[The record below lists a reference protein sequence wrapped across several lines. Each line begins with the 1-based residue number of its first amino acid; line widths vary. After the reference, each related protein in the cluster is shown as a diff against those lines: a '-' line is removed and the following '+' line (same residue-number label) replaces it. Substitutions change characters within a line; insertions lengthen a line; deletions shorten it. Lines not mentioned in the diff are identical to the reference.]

1 MKTQNSQHIQNITL
15 SYNDKIALLGN
26 FATMLAAGISI
37 LESVDSLLEDAKG
50 NQRKVLQTLRDDLTQ
65 GKHVHVCFSKFPQIF
80 DKVTINIIKAS
91 EEAGTLD
98 VTLVQI
104 KEHIQKEM
112 EFIDK
117 IRSAMVYPIM
127 IFFVFIAVMLVILIF
142 VMPRMAGVF
151 TRMKVELPLPT
162 KILIFM
168 SDTLTKHTMT
178 VIISVV
184 TIIGIV
190 FFLYKKKRSFVLG
203 IIFSLPVVSDLIK
216 QIDITRFS
224 RSMSLLLAS
233 GLTITQALELCE
245 QIVSRRDMQQLVKHT
260 HTMVLSGKRVSE
272 GLRAGHGLIPII
284 VIKII
289 EAGEK
294 TGSLDKSLKDISEY
308 MDYQVTRSL
317 NTLTT
322 LMEPIMLI
330 SIGLVV
336 GGMMISI
343 IAPIY
348 GMIGQIGN
356 R

>member
-1 MKTQNSQHIQNITL
+1 MKTPTSQNIQNITL
-15 SYNDKIALLGN
+15 SYKDKIALLGN
-26 FATMLAAGISI
+26 FSTMLAAGISI

-50 NQRKVLQTLRDDLTQ
+50 NQKKVLQALREDLTQ
-65 GKHVHVCFSKFPQIF
+65 GKHVYVCFAKFPQIF
-80 DKVTINIIKAS
+80 DQVTINIIKAS

-112 EFIDK
+112 EFLDK
-117 IRSAMVYPIM
+117 IRGAMVYPIM
-127 IFFVFIAVMLVILIF
+127 IFFVFISVMVIILVF

-151 TRMKVELPLPT
+151 IRMKVELPLPT
-162 KILIFM
+162 KILIFL
-168 SDTLTKHTMT
+168 SDLLTKQT
-178 VIISVV
+178 IPVV
-184 TIIGIV
+184 LTLVAILGSI
-190 FFLYKKKRSFVLG
+190 FFLYKKKRSFVLR
-203 IIFSLPVVSDLIK
+203 ILFSFPIVSDLIR

-224 RSMSLLLAS
+224 SSMSLLLAS

-245 QIVSRRDMQQLVKHT
+245 NIVSRHDMQQLVKHT
-260 HTMVLSGKRVSE
+260 HTMVLSGKRMSE
-272 GLRAGHGLIPII
+272 GLRAGRGLVPML

-308 MDYQVTRSL
+308 MDYQVSRSL
-317 NTLTT
+317 TTLTT

-330 SIGLVV
+330 FIGIVV

-348 GMIGQIGN
+348 GLIGQIGGK
-356 R
+356 

>member
-1 MKTQNSQHIQNITL
+1 MKTPTNQNVQNITL
-15 SYNDKIALLGN
+15 SYKDRIALLGN

-50 NQRKVLQTLRDDLTQ
+50 NQQKVLQALRDDLTQ
-65 GKHVHVCFSKFPQIF
+65 GKHVYVCFAKFPQIF

-98 VTLVQI
+98 VTLKDI
-104 KEHIQKEM
+104 KNHIQKEM
-112 EFIDK
+112 EFLDK
-117 IRSAMVYPIM
+117 IRAAMVYPIM
-127 IFFVFIAVMLVILIF
+127 IFFVFILVMVIILVF

-151 TRMKVELPLPT
+151 IRMKIELPLPT
-162 KILIFM
+162 KIMIFM
-168 SDTLTKHTMT
+168 SDGLTKNTIPVVLT
-178 VIISVV
+178 IVGIIAVIFI
-184 TIIGIV
+184 
-190 FFLYKKKRSFVLG
+190 LYKKKRSFVLG
-203 IIFSLPVVSDLIK
+203 ILFKLPIVSDLVK

-224 RSMSLLLAS
+224 SSMSLLLGS

-245 QIVSRRDMQQLVKHT
+245 QIVSRQDMQQLVKHT
-260 HTMVLSGKRVSE
+260 HTMVLSGKRMSE
-272 GLRAGHGLIPII
+272 GLRAGRGLVPMI

-308 MDYQVTRSL
+308 MDYQVTKSL

-330 SIGLVV
+330 FIGLVV

-348 GMIGQIGN
+348 GLIGQIGG

>member
-1 MKTQNSQHIQNITL
+1 MKTSNNQNVQNITL
-15 SYNDKIALLGN
+15 SYKDKIALLGN
-26 FATMLAAGISI
+26 FSTMLAAGISI

-50 NQRKVLQTLRDDLTQ
+50 NQQKVLQALRDDLTQ
-65 GKHVHVCFSKFPQIF
+65 GKHVYVCFARFPQIF
-80 DKVTINIIKAS
+80 DQVTINIIKAS

-112 EFIDK
+112 EFLDK
-117 IRSAMVYPIM
+117 IRGAMVYPVM
-127 IFFVFIAVMLVILIF
+127 IFFVFILVMVIILVF

-151 TRMKVELPLPT
+151 IRMKVELPLPT
-162 KILIFM
+162 KVLIFL
-168 SDTLTKHTMT
+168 SDLLTKQTIPVVLT
-178 VIISVV
+178 LVSILGII
-184 TIIGIV
+184 
-190 FFLYKKKRSFVLG
+190 FFLYKKKRSFVLR
-203 IIFSLPVVSDLIK
+203 ILYSFPIVSDLIR

-224 RSMSLLLAS
+224 SSMSLLLAS

-245 QIVSRRDMQQLVKHT
+245 NIVSRHDMQQLVKHT
-260 HTMVLSGKRVSE
+260 HTMVLSGKRMSE
-272 GLRAGHGLIPII
+272 GLRAGRGLVPMI

-308 MDYQVTRSL
+308 MDYQVSKSL
-317 NTLTT
+317 STLTT

-330 SIGLVV
+330 FIGIVV

-348 GMIGQIGN
+348 GLIGQIGG

>member
-1 MKTQNSQHIQNITL
+1 MKTAKTHHIQNITL
-15 SYNDKIALLGN
+15 SAKDKIALLGN

-50 NQRKVLQTLRDDLTQ
+50 NQQKVLQALRDDLTQ
-65 GKHVHVCFSKFPQIF
+65 GKHVSVCFARFPQIF

-104 KEHIQKEM
+104 KNHIQKEM
-112 EFIDK
+112 EFVDK
-117 IRSAMVYPIM
+117 IRAAMVYPIM
-127 IFFVFIAVMLVILIF
+127 IFFVFILVLVVILVF

-151 TRMKVELPLPT
+151 IRMKIELPLPT
-162 KILIFM
+162 KILIFL
-168 SDTLTKHTMT
+168 SDLLTKNTLAVLIT
-178 VIISVV
+178 VG
-184 TIIGIV
+184 TILATIFI
-190 FFLYKKKRSFVLG
+190 LYKKKRSFILG
-203 IIFSLPVVSDLIK
+203 ILFSLPIVSDLVR
-216 QIDITRFS
+216 QIDITRFAS
-224 RSMSLLLAS
+224 SMSLLLAS

-245 QIVSRRDMQQLVKHT
+245 NIMSRRDMQQLVKHT
-260 HTMVLSGKRVSE
+260 QTMVLSGKRVSE
-272 GLRAGHGLIPII
+272 GLRAGHGLVPMLA
-284 VIKII
+284 IKII

-294 TGSLDKSLKDISEY
+294 TGSLDKSLKDISDY
-308 MDYQVTRSL
+308 MDYQVTKSL
-317 NTLTT
+317 STLTT

-330 SIGLVV
+330 FIGIVV

-348 GMIGQIGN
+348 GLIGQIGS